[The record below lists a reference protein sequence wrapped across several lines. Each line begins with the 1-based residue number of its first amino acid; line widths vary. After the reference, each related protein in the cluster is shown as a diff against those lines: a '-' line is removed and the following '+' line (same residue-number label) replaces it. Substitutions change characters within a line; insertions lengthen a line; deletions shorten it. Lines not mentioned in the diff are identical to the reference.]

1 MRKVVKQK
9 TVRKTIL
16 METDQAEASSLLQP
30 EQVIPISQCKHC
42 WHRSLLNPL
51 EARERKWEMTWEAEL
66 KKSSYPKAK
75 W

>member
-42 WHRSLLNPL
+42 
-51 EARERKWEMTWEAEL
+51 
-66 KKSSYPKAK
+66 
-75 W
+75 